1 MTPQERQL
9 IDDLF
14 DRLAK
19 LESAPRDSE
28 ATSAIMQGLRN
39 APNAVYALVQTA
51 LVQDEA
57 LKRANDRIQQLEGG
71 QAGEQNQPGGFLDSM
86 RDAIFGQNQ
95 SHGSGPQGSVPN
107 VRAPGM
113 GGRPVWNSGEVAQ
126 QTQRPGQYDQSGYGQ
141 QPGYGQPAYGQQ
153 PGYGQQYGA
162 PQQPG
167 GGGGSFLGTAAAAAA
182 GVVGGSMLLGSIRS
196 MMGGG
201 SHQQAFGDTGGHR
214 GSVEDRRPGGD
225 QSGGDLAQ
233 QAGIN
238 DIGSNGSSRT
248 GLFDNNNSGDS
259 SRAGLFDSAS
269 NDDDHDDMDHDS
281 DGFDSDGDND
291 GDYA

>member
-19 LESAPRDSE
+19 LEGAPRDGE
-28 ATSAIMQGLRN
+28 AMSAIMQGLRS

-57 LKRANDRIQQLEGG
+57 LKRANSRIQELE
-71 QAGEQNQPGGFLDSM
+71 AGHSPEQNQSGGFLDSM

-95 SHGSGPQGSVPN
+95 PQGSAPQGSVPN

-113 GGRPVWNSGEVAQ
+113 GGRPVWNSGEVMQ
-126 QTQRPGQYDQSGYGQ
+126 QTQGGGQYGQ
-141 QPGYGQPAYGQQ
+141 APQPGYGQPVYGQ
-153 PGYGQQYGA
+153 PYGA
-162 PQQPG
+162 PQPAI

-182 GVVGGSMLLGSIRS
+182 GVVGGSLLLGSIRS

-201 SHQQAFGDTGGHR
+201 GHQQGFGNTGGI
-214 GSVEDRRPGGD
+214 EDRRPGGD
-225 QSGGDLAQ
+225 QSGSDLARD
-233 QAGIN
+233 AGIN
-238 DIGSNGSSRT
+238 DIGS
-248 GLFDNNNSGDS
+248 SGN
-259 SRAGLFDSAS
+259 SRAGLFDNNSNDDSSRAGFFDQAS
-269 NDDDHDDMDHDS
+269 NDDDSDDMDHDS
-281 DGFDSDGDND
+281 DGFDSDSDN
-291 GDYA
+291 A

>member
-19 LESAPRDSE
+19 LEGTPRDPE
-28 ATSAIMQGLRN
+28 AMSAIVQGLRS

-57 LKRANDRIQQLEGG
+57 LKRANSRIQELEAGH
-71 QAGEQNQPGGFLDSM
+71 AGEPNQSGGFLDSM

-95 SHGSGPQGSVPN
+95 PQGSSPQGSVPN

-113 GGRPVWNSGEVAQ
+113 GGRPVWNSGQVMQ
-126 QTQRPGQYDQSGYGQ
+126 QNQGGGQNGQ
-141 QPGYGQPAYGQQ
+141 PQPGYGQPAYGQ
-153 PGYGQQYGA
+153 PYGGQQPA
-162 PQQPG
+162 FG

-182 GVVGGSMLLGSIRS
+182 GVVGGSLLLGSIRS

-201 SHQQAFGDTGGHR
+201 SHQQAFGDTGGIH
-214 GSVEDRRPGGD
+214 GGVEDRRPAGD
-225 QSGGDLAQ
+225 SDLARD
-233 QAGIN
+233 AGIN
-238 DIGSNGSSRT
+238 DIGSSGNSRT
-248 GLFDNNNSGDS
+248 GLFGNNDDN
-259 SRAGLFDSAS
+259 SRAGFFDSAS
-269 NDDDHDDMDHDS
+269 NDDDTDHDS
-281 DGFDSDGDND
+281 DGFDSDGDSD
-291 GDYA
+291 DA